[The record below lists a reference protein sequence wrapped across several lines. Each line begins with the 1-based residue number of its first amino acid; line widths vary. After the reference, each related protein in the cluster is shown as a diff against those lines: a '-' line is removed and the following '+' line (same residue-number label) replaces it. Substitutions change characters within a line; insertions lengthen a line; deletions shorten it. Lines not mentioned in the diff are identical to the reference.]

1 MNKPLGTVILFI
13 LSIVLLYLGGVSKG
27 ALGAGLAVGGL
38 VCFVAA
44 VVSAIKSIATRGK
57 KPSKLTRTSD
67 SNAAVESKPHS
78 KDKYTRLEKKRGWRA
93 AKVAYWL
100 VIAFVIVF
108 SLFHVDYY
116 ENSDMQ
122 GFALFVVL
130 ICFPLY
136 LLYRKVAYYIVSG
149 E

>member
-1 MNKPLGTVILFI
+1 MNKPLSAGILFI

-27 ALGAGLAVGGL
+27 AIGAGLAVGGL
-38 VCFVAA
+38 VCFVVAIISA
-44 VVSAIKSIATRGK
+44 VKSIASRGK
-57 KPSKLTRTSD
+57 ATSKK
-67 SNAAVESKPHS
+67 AVANSENIRAEAKTGTN
-78 KDKYTRLEKKRGWRA
+78 KYARLEKKRGWRV
-93 AKVAYWL
+93 AKVTYWL
-100 VIAFVIVF
+100 VILFVIIF

-122 GFALFVVL
+122 GFALFIVL
-130 ICFPLY
+130 ACFPLY

>member
-1 MNKPLGTVILFI
+1 MNKPLGTGILFI
-13 LSIVLLYLGGVSKG
+13 LSIIMLYFGGTSKG
-27 ALGAGLAVGGL
+27 AIGAGLAVGGL

-44 VVSAIKSIATRGK
+44 AISGIKSFAIRSK
-57 KPSKLTRTSD
+57 KPNKATRTSD
-67 SNAAVESKPHS
+67 SDASVEPKPYG

-100 VIAFVIVF
+100 LIAFVIIF

-122 GFALFVVL
+122 GFALLVMLVCL
-130 ICFPLY
+130 PLY
-136 LLYRKVAYYIVSG
+136 LLYRKVAFYIVSG